1 MPTPKQGK
9 IIAAVRT
16 AEEFENAVNSRVGI
30 IFHLSPDLHNLSE
43 LAQSAHKNG
52 KKIFIHL
59 DLATGIG
66 KDKSGILFVKNAGID
81 GVISTRVNI
90 IKTARECGVFTVQRF
105 FIVDSQSVNT
115 TLEGIKASKPDMIEI
130 MPGIATKVIADL
142 KGKLTIPIIA
152 GGMIESRLEVRDAL
166 QSGATAVSTSKRE
179 LWGKAKV

>member
-105 FIVDSQSVNT
+105 FIVDSQSVT
-115 TLEGIKASKPDMIEI
+115 TTVESVKASKADMIEI
-130 MPGIATKVIADL
+130 MPGVLTKAI
-142 KGKLTIPIIA
+142 GKLRQLVNVPIIA
-152 GGMIESRLEVRDAL
+152 GGLIENLSEIENAIN
-166 QSGATAVSTSKRE
+166 SGAYAVST
-179 LWGKAKV
+179 AKEEFWN

>member
-105 FIVDSQSVNT
+105 FIVDSQSVT
-115 TLEGIKASKPDMIEI
+115 TTVEAVKASKADMIEI
-130 MPGIATKVIADL
+130 MPGVLTKAI
-142 KGKLTIPIIA
+142 GKLRQLVNVPIIA
-152 GGMIESRLEVRDAL
+152 GGLIETVDEVNEVIK
-166 QSGATAVSTSKRE
+166 SGATAVSAGKKE
-179 LWGKAKV
+179 LWGE

>member
-105 FIVDSQSVNT
+105 FIVDSQSVT
-115 TLEGIKASKPDMIEI
+115 TTVESVKASKADMIEI
-130 MPGIATKVIADL
+130 MPGVLTKAI
-142 KGKLTIPIIA
+142 GKLRQLVNVPIIA
-152 GGMIESRLEVRDAL
+152 GGLIETIDEINEVTK
-166 QSGATAVSTSKRE
+166 SGATAVSTGKKE
-179 LWGKAKV
+179 LWGE

>member
-16 AEEFENAVNSRVGI
+16 NEEFENALNSKVGI

-43 LAQSAHKNG
+43 LAQSAHNTG

-66 KDKSGILFVKNAGID
+66 KDKSGILCVKNAGID

-90 IKTARECGVFTVQRF
+90 IKAARECGVFTVQRF
-105 FIVDSQSVNT
+105 FIVDSQSVAT
-115 TLEGIKASKPDMIEI
+115 TVESVKASKADMIEI
-130 MPGIATKVIADL
+130 MPGVLTKAI
-142 KGKLTIPIIA
+142 GKLRQLVNVPIIA
-152 GGMIESRLEVRDAL
+152 GGLIETVDEVNEVIK
-166 QSGATAVSTSKRE
+166 SGATAVSAGKKE
-179 LWGKAKV
+179 LWGE